1 MNGSTPDNHGP
12 RHAPAHGD
20 RLRVPLTALTV
31 VTGLVDAISYLG
43 LGQVFTANMTG
54 NVVIIAFAAA
64 GAPGFSLLASLVS
77 LAAFLGGA
85 VVAGR
90 LTLALRQY
98 PPHRWLCISLAVE
111 AVLLLIAAAVA
122 FAVPHQAR
130 YPLIVLTAVAM
141 GIRNGTIRKLAVPDM
156 TTTVLTLTVTGLA
169 FDSSLAG
176 GTNRGAARRIIAVL
190 AILAGALLGAWL
202 VLHHGLGWPLL
213 ISAVSV
219 AATALVLLRIPAA
232 QPRSA

>member
-111 AVLLLIAAAVA
+111 AVLLLVAAAVA

-190 AILAGALLGAWL
+190 AMLAGALLGASL

-232 QPRSA
+232 ESRSA

>member
-1 MNGSTPDNHGP
+1 M
-12 RHAPAHGD
+12 AHSD
-20 RLRVPLTALTV
+20 RLPVALTALTV

-43 LGQVFTANMTG
+43 LGHVFTANMTG

-90 LTLALRQY
+90 LELTMRQY
-98 PPHRWLCISLAVE
+98 PRRRHRWVCICVAVE
-111 AVLLLIAAAVA
+111 AVLLLAAAAVA
-122 FAVPHQAR
+122 FAAPHQAR

-141 GIRNGTIRKLAVPDM
+141 GIRNGTVRKLAIPDM

-176 GTNRGAARRIIAVL
+176 GTNPRAARRITAVL
-190 AILAGALLGAWL
+190 AMLAGALSGAWL
-202 VLHHGLGWPLL
+202 VLHHGLGLPLL
-213 ISAVSV
+213 ISAVSA

-232 QPRSA
+232 ECNHRNCTPHAPS